1 VVREID
7 AIRAAAPPSVALF
20 TTLAREADFVSPLP
34 APAPAVL
41 HFSGHGFAFE
51 QEDEWGVR
59 RLEAGLVF
67 ADCAAGL
74 QARAAG
80 RPVVAA
86 RDGILFAREA
96 AALNLAGTELVML
109 SACQTGLGHWQPGEH
124 LAGLRHA
131 FIVAGA
137 RHVAATLWDVNDS
150 AAPAFI
156 EAFYRRL
163 GAGSAPDE
171 ALWATQ
177 REWLEA
183 PTDDPAVRAALA
195 GTWTLEAAGW

>member
-1 VVREID
+1 MVREID
-7 AIRAAAPPSVALF
+7 AIRAAAPPSVTIA
-20 TTLAREADFVSPLP
+20 TPSAREDDFVPHRP

-51 QEDEWGVR
+51 QDDEWGVA

-67 ADCAAGL
+67 GDCADGL
-74 QARAAG
+74 KARAAG
-80 RPVVAA
+80 RPVAAA
-86 RDGILFAREA
+86 RDGILFAREV
-96 AALNLAGTELVML
+96 AALNLAGTNLVML

-137 RHVAATLWDVNDS
+137 RHVAATLWDVNDA

-163 GAGSAPDE
+163 GAGAEPDE

-177 REWLEA
+177 REWLES
-183 PTDDPAVRAALA
+183 PSDDPAVRAAIA
-195 GTWTLEAAGW
+195 GAWTLEAGGW